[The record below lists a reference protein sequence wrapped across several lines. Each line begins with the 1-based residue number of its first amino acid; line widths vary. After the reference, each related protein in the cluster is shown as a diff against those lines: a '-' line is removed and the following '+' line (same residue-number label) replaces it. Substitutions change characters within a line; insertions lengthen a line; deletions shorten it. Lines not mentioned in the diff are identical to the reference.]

1 MSYVFDS
8 TDFKSYLLA
17 NSTKFR
23 VDGLS
28 VWFNSIPL
36 PVDLFDQVFDDSSD
50 HFKLYLDHVVAA
62 VVLGSAIY
70 HGLDHRLFLKDFP
83 SIEKVDNHRPFLQ
96 KALEDELKVNY
107 PLYESFVSDVSGYL
121 GIEDYQI
128 QVPSLIQ
135 ALSHQGKKYTR
146 IYCPVEIKD
155 KIKASFPEVLKGF
168 AKSNGDMFGNVIADQ
183 LKIYRSGFND
193 ALSSIFNRL
202 LDFKICECRGVLTSR
217 PKITL
222 VSNTSNDDIEITKK
236 FIYERTSDGSLW
248 EPYFDGEYKV
258 KLNPAH
264 PYSKKLPEFN
274 ESSKFF
280 YEFLVK
286 ITEYEAQLDDRK
298 ELKSIESM
306 RSIISR
312 NLWIE
317 NDN

>member
-1 MSYVFDS
+1 MNYVFDS

-36 PVDLFDQVFDDSSD
+36 PVDLFDQVFDDSPR

-70 HGLDHRLFLKDFP
+70 HGLAPSLSLKDFP
-83 SIEKVDNHRPFLQ
+83 SIRQVDDHRDILQ
-96 KALEDELKVNY
+96 KALESEIKDNFL
-107 PLYESFVSDVSGYL
+107 LFDDFISDVSDYL
-121 GIEDYQI
+121 GIEGYQI
-128 QVPSLIQ
+128 QVEALIK
-135 ALSHQGKKYTR
+135 ALSHQGKKYSR
-146 IYCPVEIKD
+146 IYCPVEIKAR
-155 KIKASFPEVLKGF
+155 IKTSFPEVLKSF

-193 ALSSIFNRL
+193 SLASIFSRL

-222 VSNTSNDDIEITKK
+222 LTSFDAEDIEITKK
-236 FIYERTSDGSLW
+236 FILEGTSDGSLW

-258 KLNPAH
+258 KLNPSH

-274 ESSKFF
+274 ESSRFF
-280 YEFLVK
+280 YELLVK
-286 ITEYEAQLDDRK
+286 MTEYEAQLDDEK
-298 ELKSIESM
+298 DLKAIESM

-317 NDN
+317 NDS

>member
-8 TDFKSYLLA
+8 IDFQNYLLEK
-17 NSTKFR
+17 STKFR

-28 VWFNSIPL
+28 IWFNSIPL
-36 PVDLFDQVFDDSSD
+36 PVDLFDKLFDDSSQ

-62 VVLGSAIY
+62 VILGSAIE
-70 HGLDHRLFLKDFP
+70 HDFAPDLSLKEFPSNQRVDDHRDQ
-83 SIEKVDNHRPFLQ
+83 LQ
-96 KALEDELKVNY
+96 AALEREIRESFR
-107 PLYESFVSDVSGYL
+107 LYDDFVSDTSDYL

-128 QVPSLIQ
+128 HVPALMQ
-135 ALSHQGKKYTR
+135 ALSHQGKKYSR
-146 IYCPVEIKD
+146 IYCPAEIKD
-155 KIKASFPEVLKGF
+155 KIKASFPDILKDF

-193 ALSSIFNRL
+193 AFASIFSRL
-202 LDFKICECRGVLTSR
+202 LDFKICECSGVLSSR

-222 VSNTSNDDIEITKK
+222 IGNTSTDDIEITKK

-264 PYSKKLPEFN
+264 PYSKKLPEYN
-274 ESSKFF
+274 ESTKFF

-286 ITEYEAQLDDRK
+286 ISEYEAQLDDHK
-298 ELKSIESM
+298 DLKSIESM
-306 RSIISR
+306 RSIVSR

-317 NDN
+317 SDS